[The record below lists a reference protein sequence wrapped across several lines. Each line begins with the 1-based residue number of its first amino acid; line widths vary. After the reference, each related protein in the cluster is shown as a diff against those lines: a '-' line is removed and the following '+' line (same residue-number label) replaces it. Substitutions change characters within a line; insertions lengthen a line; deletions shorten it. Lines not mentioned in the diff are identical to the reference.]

1 MVYEYKLNVWNTTIN
16 KEEIVEGIVFCD
28 YSKRPEGKVY
38 SYAEAMKK
46 LEGYYEILEV
56 LEINFLTDNC
66 VLELMDDSL
75 KDGFDMLKGGWADV

>member
-28 YSKRPEGKVY
+28 YSKRPEGKAY

-46 LEGYYEILEV
+46 LEDYYEILEV
-56 LEINFLTDNC
+56 LEINFLTNNC
-66 VLELMDDSL
+66 VLELMDDNL
-75 KDGFDMLKGGWADV
+75 KDEFDMLKGAWASV